1 MSGAQPE
8 RGVPRGNFYPG
19 TGVPIRAAKL
29 DQSSSLFANRRRGF
43 LVFLDNSGKASPGL
57 LIWIW
62 LRRLVPALD
71 GISDRHNQKLTCK
84 IK

>member
-62 LRRLVPALD
+62 LRGPDAVAVGSLFGSVATADLV
-71 GISDRHNQKLTCK
+71 R
-84 IK
+84 